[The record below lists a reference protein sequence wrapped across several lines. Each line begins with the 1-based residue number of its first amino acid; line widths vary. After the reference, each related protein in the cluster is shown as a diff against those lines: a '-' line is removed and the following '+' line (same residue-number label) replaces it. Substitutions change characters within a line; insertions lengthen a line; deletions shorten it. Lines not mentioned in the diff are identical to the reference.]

1 MNEFF
6 TKGKGR
12 KMEELDLKELFSMFW
27 NKKAEIILITLILI
41 VIGIIYSYF
50 YTTPMYTAKTNMVL
64 VQSSGTISQTGDS
77 TITSTDLTMNAKLVS
92 TYSEI
97 VKKNVILGQVASNLN
112 ISDEKIEDLKN
123 NISVKALSDTEIIEI
138 TVKDVDPNFTT
149 EVANE
154 IAKVFSEKIVEI
166 YNISNIYLLDRAETP
181 TAPSNINHIKDITIF
196 AFIGLVISAVYVL
209 IGNMLDNTIKT
220 EEDIEKLTGLVVLTA
235 IPDYETEL
243 RNIKGGK
250 R

>member
-1 MNEFF
+1 
-6 TKGKGR
+6 
-12 KMEELDLKELFSMFW
+12 MEELDLKELFSMFW
-27 NKKAEIILITLILI
+27 NKKAEILFITLIVM
-41 VIGIIYSYF
+41 VIGVIYSYF
-50 YTTPMYTAKTNMVL
+50 FITPIYTSKTDLVL
-64 VQSSGTISQTGDS
+64 VQSSSSVSQTGDS
-77 TITSTDLTMNAKLVS
+77 TITTTDITMNSKLVS

-97 VKKNVILGQVASNLN
+97 IKKNTVLGQVASNLN
-112 ISDEKIEDLKN
+112 ISDEKIESLKN
-123 NISVKALSDTEIIEI
+123 NIAVKAVSDTEIIEI
-138 TVKDVDPNFTT
+138 TVKDVDPNFAT

-166 YNISNIYLLDRAETP
+166 YNISNIYLLDRAEAP
-181 TAPSNINHIKDITIF
+181 TEPSNVNHMKDIVIF

-220 EEDIEKLTGLVVLTA
+220 EEDIEKITGLVVLTS

-243 RNIKGGK
+243 RNLKGGK